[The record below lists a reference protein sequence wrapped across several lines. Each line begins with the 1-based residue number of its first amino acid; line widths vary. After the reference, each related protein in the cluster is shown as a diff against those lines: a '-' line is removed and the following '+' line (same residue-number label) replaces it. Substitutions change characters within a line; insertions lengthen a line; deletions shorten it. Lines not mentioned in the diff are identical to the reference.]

1 MEETKMKIKKDYV
14 LKEIAGQFVVVPV
27 GEEAIK
33 FNGIISLNK
42 SGKRL
47 FSQLQTEQT
56 EDDLVKYL
64 LSVYDVTEEQAKE
77 DVKKFLKILKENNL
91 LDEQS

>member
-1 MEETKMKIKKDYV
+1 MKIKKDYV

-64 LSVYDVTEEQAKE
+64 LNVYDVTEEKAKE
-77 DVKKFLKILKENNL
+77 DVKKFLKILKENKL